1 MQVFP
6 EVTAT
11 WYIFLPLDFQGN
23 RLLISQDEYN
33 IVWTIT
39 DEKGGGIVIDLMIWL
54 NHNVV

>member
-23 RLLISQDEYN
+23 KLLISQDEYD

-39 DEKGGGIVIDLMIWL
+39 DEREGYSNRPSDLVEPYGG
-54 NHNVV
+54 